1 MNLVESLKSENSVRT
16 GIKGVKTWKEA
27 VAESCKPLLESGA
40 IKQDYLSAI
49 IESTIKFGPYY
60 IIADY
65 VAMPHASPGEW
76 VLRNSFSL
84 TTLEKPIYFDND
96 DRPIS
101 ILITLA
107 PADSDFHMSK
117 GLPQIVAIF
126 EDKENVKK
134 ISNAKKPEDIYEI
147 LSKVDLN
154 KYIK

>member
-1 MNLVESLKSENSVRT
+1 MNLIESLKFENSVRT
-16 GIKGVKTWKEA
+16 KIKGVINWKEA
-27 VAESCKPLLESGA
+27 VLESCKPLLESKA
-40 IKQDYLSAI
+40 ITQDYLAAI

-60 IIADY
+60 IIADQ
-65 VAMPHASPGEW
+65 VAMPHASPGDY

-96 DRPIS
+96 ERPIS

-126 EDKENVKK
+126 EDEKNVRK
-134 ISNAKKPEDIYEI
+134 IIDAKKPEDIYEI
-147 LSKVDLN
+147 LSKIDLN
-154 KYIK
+154 KYIE